1 MDKTKEKVELL
12 QSEETEL
19 KREISLF
26 GGISILAGIMIG
38 SGIFY
43 IGSYVLLRTGMSLGL
58 ALLVW
63 VLGGVVTMLSGI
75 CYAEVGAMMPKAGG
89 QYVYLREAFGDKIA
103 FMSGFSSFVLGC
115 SGSISALAVA
125 LAIGLS
131 NYFSFT
137 DIQIKLIAIGL
148 IIILTI
154 INILG
159 VKLGSLVQKIFLI
172 GKIIPI
178 VLIMVL
184 GLFIGKQT
192 PDLMLIPVGSEDIS
206 ILKMISM
213 IAYAI
218 VATLW
223 AYEGWTN
230 LNTIS
235 EEIKNPK
242 KNLPL
247 AIIISI
253 GAVTILY
260 TVFHYSIYKVLSP
273 ELIKTTLDSGNY
285 YLGTEAAKVLL
296 GNSGMAI
303 VSIGMIIAVFGALNG
318 CIMVF
323 PRFYY
328 AMSKDNLFFKSFKKI
343 HPKYKTPHNSLIGSM
358 IISIIL
364 VCMRNLDQ
372 LTLLVIFSGSIFN
385 ALTFISVLVLRQKYP
400 DMERPYKVWGG
411 KITIICTTLIMI
423 GLGIN
428 TLIEDPVTSSLGLII
443 PIAGY
448 FIYGIIDKKNK
459 NSIRN
464 SY

>member
-1 MDKTKEKVELL
+1 ML

-26 GGISILAGIMIG
+26 GGISIIAGIMIG

-63 VLGGVVTMLSGI
+63 ILGGAVTMLSGI

-89 QYVYLREAFGDKIA
+89 QYVYLREAFGERLA
-103 FMSGFSSFVLGC
+103 FMSGFSSFVLGS

-125 LAIGLS
+125 FAMGLS
-131 NYFSFT
+131 NYFVFS
-137 DIQIKLIAIGL
+137 DIQIKLIAISL
-148 IIILTI
+148 IVVLTI
-154 INILG
+154 VNILG
-159 VKLGSLVQKIFLI
+159 VKLGSLVQNVFLI

-178 VLIMVL
+178 VLIIGF
-184 GLFIGKQT
+184 GLFMGKQT
-192 PDLMLIPVGSEDIS
+192 PDLSLMPVTGGEVS
-206 ILKMISM
+206 ILTMISM
-213 IAYAI
+213 ISYAI

-223 AYEGWTN
+223 AYEGWIN

-260 TVFHYSIYKVLSP
+260 TVFHYSVYKVLSP
-273 ELIKTTLDSGNY
+273 ELMQTSLDSGNY
-285 YLGTEAAKVLL
+285 YLGTEASKVIL
-296 GNSGMAI
+296 GNLGMTI
-303 VSIGMIIAVFGALNG
+303 VSIGMLIAVFGALNG
-318 CIMVF
+318 CVMVF
-323 PRFYY
+323 PRSYY
-328 AMSKDNLFFKSFKKI
+328 AMAQDNLFFKSFKKI
-343 HPKYKTPHNSLIGSM
+343 HPKYKTPHNALIGSM

-385 ALTFISVLVLRQKYP
+385 ALTFMSVIVLRKKYP
-400 DMERPYKVWGG
+400 NMERPYKVWGG
-411 KITIICTTLIMI
+411 KITIIITTIIMI
-423 GLGIN
+423 GLSIS

-443 PIAGY
+443 PFAGY
-448 FIYGIIDKKNK
+448 LIYSVIEMKSKKSNSTID
-459 NSIRN
+459 
-464 SY
+464 